1 MVMKRGV
8 IWAVLC
14 LAMLGAGVQDPS
26 ARLAWMGGC
35 WERRSPSRLIEEMWQ
50 APRGGMMLGMS
61 RTTAGDIVLEYE
73 ALRIYT
79 RDGALIFAATPSRQ
93 PTAEFTS
100 VQVGDSV
107 VVFEN
112 MAHDFPQRVI
122 YRHAPGDSMHARVEG
137 TINGAERGVDFHY
150 GRVACAG

>member
-1 MVMKRGV
+1 MIKRG
-8 IWAVLC
+8 IMLAVLG
-14 LAMLGAGVQDPS
+14 LATLGASVQDPS

-50 APRGGMMLGMS
+50 APRGGMMLGVS

-73 ALRIYT
+73 ALRIYS
-79 RDGALIFAATPSRQ
+79 RDGGLVFAATPSRQ
-93 PTAEFTS
+93 QPTEFTS

-122 YRHAPGDSMHARVEG
+122 YRHAPGDSMHARIEG
-137 TINGAERGVDFHY
+137 SINGVERGVDFHY
-150 GRVACAG
+150 GRVPCAG